1 VLVSSG
7 ILRRKIF
14 YVLIRA
20 RRVKVRKL
28 WKIAHPYGPAINNS
42 WRQEARDLCCM
53 RLCVSPSALIFSRN
67 LDRATFLLQRTRDV
81 NPNARIATRNTIFL
95 FHLPQTPAVTER
107 MICTLPVSNEEN
119 TSYPHIPDIPSQDAI
134 FEFLYF
140 FYFK

>member
-1 VLVSSG
+1 
-7 ILRRKIF
+7 
-14 YVLIRA
+14 
-20 RRVKVRKL
+20 
-28 WKIAHPYGPAINNS
+28 
-42 WRQEARDLCCM
+42 M

-107 MICTLPVSNEEN
+107 MICTLPDSNEEN
-119 TSYPHIPDIPSQDAI
+119 TSYPHIPDTRQDAI

-140 FYFK
+140 IFYFK